1 MKLVE
6 GAYENLIT
14 DGVRQDMLDA
24 SKIGMVC
31 KLEDIDSA
39 ESPNM
44 LTEHL
49 SKLIRNRLSDEN
61 LSAEERADFA
71 NRLID
76 FLGEGK
82 EEKIIDE
89 KENFQPLSHNMKKQG

>member
-49 SKLIRNRLSDEN
+49 SKLIRKHLT
-61 LSAEERADFA
+61 
-71 NRLID
+71 
-76 FLGEGK
+76 
-82 EEKIIDE
+82 EEK
-89 KENFQPLSHNMKKQG
+89 H

>member
-44 LTEHL
+44 LTEH
-49 SKLIRNRLSDEN
+49 
-61 LSAEERADFA
+61 
-71 NRLID
+71 
-76 FLGEGK
+76 
-82 EEKIIDE
+82 
-89 KENFQPLSHNMKKQG
+89 